1 MLLTCEGCTSASTY
15 CNEDIFGFTDHAAW
29 ILDGATSLS
38 RRTLVNAAG
47 QTISDAAHF
56 VSAFS
61 SRFEE
66 VVEQKEAIRLALE
79 DSLDT
84 VRRDGAIQRYLKEG
98 VDVPSASFSAVTLRP
113 RRIQVAN
120 LGDCTILLQID
131 GGAIV
136 QIGSSAVRQLDAQ
149 LLSRYLEL
157 KAELG
162 DREVVWSHLVPIIRQ
177 NRGKMNEPNGYW
189 ILEPQGLGLR
199 GLEEIDIEFNKSV
212 RGLLVTDGL
221 YRIVDTYGLTSIE
234 MFFEEAFGASGL
246 ENLIA
251 KTREAETL
259 DSNASRWPRVKLA
272 DDATIIKFETK

>member
-1 MLLTCEGCTSASTY
+1 MLLTCEGCTSASTS

-61 SRFEE
+61 SKFGE
-66 VVEQKEAIRLALE
+66 VVEKKEAIRLALE

-157 KAELG
+157 KAELE

-177 NRGKMNEPNGYW
+177 NRGKMNKPNGYW
-189 ILEPQGLGLR
+189 ILEPQGLGLH

-234 MFFEEAFGASGL
+234 MFFEEAFGTSGL

-259 DSNASRWPRVKLA
+259 DPNASRWPRVKLA